1 MKTQHTCA
9 HGRAIEGG
17 RKGEG
22 GREEKGGREEG
33 KGREGSRKE
42 AGRKEVEE
50 REDTGRQEG
59 SEGGRKWEE
68 GNVCRLTEE
77 RWAESSFVGRAPNC

>member
-1 MKTQHTCA
+1 M
-9 HGRAIEGG
+9 
-17 RKGEG
+17 
-22 GREEKGGREEG
+22 
-33 KGREGSRKE
+33 
-42 AGRKEVEE
+42 EE